1 MDFFNTRK
9 TKNALDE
16 WLSNRPQG
24 SDNYGQAI
32 GSALA
37 AAVGRQ
43 PAAQAYNP
51 ATDANV
57 QASRQN
63 YRLMAQAAADTAA
76 AGTKALSGG
85 YNADYADSAA
95 AQGYEQLLPGQYD
108 NEQALRQLALQSISA
123 ENAAADAG
131 IAGLLGAQQL
141 EMGANQMAQAQWEA
155 QRDFLTN
162 EANMA
167 QAEQDNFWS
176 NVLNGLM
183 WAADVAMQTYD
194 NYKGYTQQEREWQA
208 YLDQQALENERYERE
223 YTDARAD
230 AEWEKTFAQEQWD
243 AEKEQMAW
251 EREQATKYYTG
262 SGSSGGSGSS
272 SGGGSGGGSGSGLS
286 DSEWLDYFKA
296 YQDAVLTGDPAADY
310 LAAKLG
316 ISPNDMTGGGTVK
329 YSPQTVEPWVSPTH
343 VPGGSGAKYGGGKS
357 LSAGLSGAMAA
368 FRAGAKTEDVV
379 EQLTMQGYT
388 ADQIA

>member
-16 WLSNRPQG
+16 WLSKRPQG
-24 SDNYGQAI
+24 SDSYSQAI

-155 QRDFLTN
+155 QRDYLTN

-208 YLDQQALENERYERE
+208 YLDQQALENERYEQE
-223 YTDARAD
+223 YADSRAD
-230 AEWEKTFAQEQWD
+230 AAWEQAMAQEQWE
-243 AEKEQMAW
+243 AQQAQVAW
-251 EREQATKYYTG
+251 EQAMAQEQWEAQKAQLAAGYGG
-262 SGSSGGSGSS
+262 SGSSGGTLSYDLSDILATRRERSNAALMGNDEDVAFYDMLLAEAGFPSGIVGVPAST
-272 SGGGSGGGSGSGLS
+272 GGSG
-286 DSEWLDYFKA
+286 
-296 YQDAVLTGDPAADY
+296 
-310 LAAKLG
+310 
-316 ISPNDMTGGGTVK
+316 
-329 YSPQTVEPWVSPTH
+329 
-343 VPGGSGAKYGGGKS
+343 KS
-357 LSAGLSGAMAA
+357 LDLGFSAARDA
-368 FRAGAKTEDVV
+368 FRYGATDNQVT

-388 ADQIA
+388 AEEIAEILNRFGQDLG

>member
-24 SDNYGQAI
+24 SDSYSQAI

-43 PAAQAYNP
+43 PVAQAYNP

-155 QRDFLTN
+155 QRDLLTN

-262 SGSSGGSGSS
+262 SGSSDGSPSLDVSYLLKIRQARSDAVLMRNDEDVAFYDWLLAQAGAPSGTAGVPASTGGSG
-272 SGGGSGGGSGSGLS
+272 
-286 DSEWLDYFKA
+286 
-296 YQDAVLTGDPAADY
+296 
-310 LAAKLG
+310 
-316 ISPNDMTGGGTVK
+316 
-329 YSPQTVEPWVSPTH
+329 
-343 VPGGSGAKYGGGKS
+343 KS
-357 LSAGLSGAMAA
+357 LDLGFAAARDSFRYGA
-368 FRAGAKTEDVV
+368 TVNQVV
-379 EQLTMQGYT
+379 DSLTSQGYT
-388 ADQIA
+388 SEEIAEIMNRFGGDLR

>member
-16 WLSNRPQG
+16 WLSKRPQG
-24 SDNYGQAI
+24 SDSYSQAI

-51 ATDANV
+51 ATDSNV

-155 QRDFLTN
+155 QRDYLTN

-167 QAEQDNFWS
+167 QADQDNFWS

-208 YLDQQALENERYERE
+208 YLDQLALENERYEQE
-223 YTDARAD
+223 YADSRAD
-230 AEWEKTFAQEQWD
+230 AAWEQAMAQEQWE
-243 AEKEQMAW
+243 AQQAQVAW
-251 EREQATKYYTG
+251 EQAMAQEQWEAQKAQLAAGY
-262 SGSSGGSGSS
+262 GGSGSPS
-272 SGGGSGGGSGSGLS
+272 LDVSDLLKIRQARSDAALTGNDEDVAFYDGLLALYGFSEGMPNTAGGSG
-286 DSEWLDYFKA
+286 
-296 YQDAVLTGDPAADY
+296 
-310 LAAKLG
+310 
-316 ISPNDMTGGGTVK
+316 
-329 YSPQTVEPWVSPTH
+329 
-343 VPGGSGAKYGGGKS
+343 KS
-357 LSAGLSGAMAA
+357 LDLGFAAARDSFRYGA
-368 FRAGAKTEDVV
+368 TVNQVV
-379 EQLTMQGYT
+379 ESLTSQGYT
-388 ADQIA
+388 QEEIAEIMNRFGQDLE

>member
-24 SDNYGQAI
+24 SDNYSQAI

-208 YLDQQALENERYERE
+208 YLDQQALENERYEQE
-223 YTDARAD
+223 YADSRAD
-230 AEWEKTFAQEQWD
+230 AAWEQAMAQEQWE
-243 AEKEQMAW
+243 AQQAQVAW
-251 EREQATKYYTG
+251 EQAMAQEQWEAQKAQLAAGY
-262 SGSSGGSGSS
+262 
-272 SGGGSGGGSGSGLS
+272 GGSGSG
-286 DSEWLDYFKA
+286 
-296 YQDAVLTGDPAADY
+296 
-310 LAAKLG
+310 
-316 ISPNDMTGGGTVK
+316 GGT
-329 YSPQTVEPWVSPTH
+329 
-343 VPGGSGAKYGGGKS
+343 
-357 LSAGLSGAMAA
+357 LSY
-368 FRAGAKTEDVV
+368 D
-379 EQLTMQGYT
+379 
-388 ADQIA
+388 

>member
-24 SDNYGQAI
+24 SDNYSQAI

-155 QRDFLTN
+155 QRDYLTN

-167 QAEQDNFWS
+167 QADQDNFWS

-194 NYKGYTQQEREWQA
+194 NYKGYTQQEREWKA
-208 YLDQQALENERYERE
+208 YLDQQAIENERYERE
-223 YTDARAD
+223 YSDARAD
-230 AEWEKTFAQEQWD
+230 AEWEKTIAQERWD

-262 SGSSGGSGSS
+262 SGSSGGSGGGILDPLSPS
-272 SGGGSGGGSGSGLS
+272 ELGTLLSG
-286 DSEWLDYFKA
+286 
-296 YQDAVLTGDPAADY
+296 YQDATLMGDTTAAGIYADY
-310 LAAKLG
+310 LRGYGYDIPIG
-316 ISPNDMTGGGTVK
+316 ISADVDNARN
-329 YSPQTVEPWVSPTH
+329 Q
-343 VPGGSGAKYGGGKS
+343 
-357 LSAGLSGAMAA
+357 GLSFDGTIRYLQDLGYNDEEITQIMTQ
-368 FRAGAKTEDVV
+368 K
-379 EQLTMQGYT
+379 QGLWR
-388 ADQIA
+388 

>member
-24 SDNYGQAI
+24 SDSYSQAI

-43 PAAQAYNP
+43 PVAQAYNP

-155 QRDFLTN
+155 QRDLLTN

-272 SGGGSGGGSGSGLS
+272 SGGGSPSLDVSDLLKIRQARSDAALMGNDEDVAFYDWLLAQTGAPSGTAGVPASTGGSG
-286 DSEWLDYFKA
+286 
-296 YQDAVLTGDPAADY
+296 
-310 LAAKLG
+310 
-316 ISPNDMTGGGTVK
+316 
-329 YSPQTVEPWVSPTH
+329 
-343 VPGGSGAKYGGGKS
+343 KS
-357 LSAGLSGAMAA
+357 LDLGFAAARDSFRYGA
-368 FRAGAKTEDVV
+368 TVNQVV
-379 EQLTMQGYT
+379 DSLTSQGYT
-388 ADQIA
+388 SEEIAEIMNRFG

>member
-16 WLSNRPQG
+16 WLSNRPQE
-24 SDNYGQAI
+24 SDSYSQAI

-85 YNADYADSAA
+85 YGADYADSAA

-155 QRDFLTN
+155 QRDYLTN

-167 QAEQDNFWS
+167 RADQDNFWS

-208 YLDQQALENERYERE
+208 YLDQQAIENERYERE
-223 YTDARAD
+223 YSDARED
-230 AEWEKTFAQEQWD
+230 AEWEKAIAQERWD

-262 SGSSGGSGSS
+262 SGSSGGSGS
-272 SGGGSGGGSGSGLS
+272 GSGGGSPSLDVSDFLKIRQARSDAALMGNDEDVAFYDGLLALYGF
-286 DSEWLDYFKA
+286 SEGMPNTA
-296 YQDAVLTGDPAADY
+296 G
-310 LAAKLG
+310 G
-316 ISPNDMTGGGTVK
+316 IGGGIASDVDKARDQGLTFDGTIR
-329 YSPQTVEPWVSPTH
+329 YLQSL
-343 VPGGSGAKYGGGKS
+343 GYGDDEI
-357 LSAGLSGAMAA
+357 
-368 FRAGAKTEDVV
+368 T
-379 EQLTMQGYT
+379 
-388 ADQIA
+388 QIMTQKQSYWR

>member
-24 SDNYGQAI
+24 SDNYSQAI

-141 EMGANQMAQAQWEA
+141 EMGANQMEQAQWEA
-155 QRDFLTN
+155 QRDYLTN

-208 YLDQQALENERYERE
+208 YLDQQALENERYEQE
-223 YTDARAD
+223 YADSRAD
-230 AEWEKTFAQEQWD
+230 AAWEQAMAQEQWE
-243 AEKEQMAW
+243 AQQAQVAW
-251 EREQATKYYTG
+251 EQAMAQEQWEAQKAQLAAGY
-262 SGSSGGSGSS
+262 
-272 SGGGSGGGSGSGLS
+272 GGSGSGGGTLSYDLS
-286 DSEWLDYFKA
+286 DILAIRQERANAAMLGNDEDVAFYDMLLAEAGFPSGIVD
-296 YQDAVLTGDPAADY
+296 VPA
-310 LAAKLG
+310 
-316 ISPNDMTGGGTVK
+316 ST
-329 YSPQTVEPWVSPTH
+329 
-343 VPGGSGAKYGGGKS
+343 GGSGKS
-357 LSAGLSGAMAA
+357 LDLGFSAARDA
-368 FRAGAKTEDVV
+368 FRYGATDNQVT

-388 ADQIA
+388 AEEIAEILNRFGQDLG

>member
-24 SDNYGQAI
+24 SDSYSQAI

-43 PAAQAYNP
+43 PVAQAYNP

-155 QRDFLTN
+155 QRDLLTN

-262 SGSSGGSGSS
+262 SGSSDGSGSS
-272 SGGGSGGGSGSGLS
+272 SGGGSPSLDVSDLLKIRQARSDAALMGNDEDVAFYDWLLAQTGAPSGTAGVPASTGGSG
-286 DSEWLDYFKA
+286 
-296 YQDAVLTGDPAADY
+296 
-310 LAAKLG
+310 
-316 ISPNDMTGGGTVK
+316 
-329 YSPQTVEPWVSPTH
+329 
-343 VPGGSGAKYGGGKS
+343 KS
-357 LSAGLSGAMAA
+357 LDLGFAAARDSFRYGA
-368 FRAGAKTEDVV
+368 TVNQVV
-379 EQLTMQGYT
+379 DSLTSQGYT
-388 ADQIA
+388 SEEIAEIMNRFG

>member
-24 SDNYGQAI
+24 SDSYSQAI

-141 EMGANQMAQAQWEA
+141 EIGANQMAQAQWEA
-155 QRDFLTN
+155 QRDYLTN

-167 QAEQDNFWS
+167 QAEQDTFWS
-176 NVLNGLM
+176 RLIDGFM
-183 WAADVAMQTYD
+183 WALDTGLQAYD

-208 YLDQQALENERYERE
+208 YLDQLAIENERYEQE
-223 YTDARAD
+223 YADSRAD
-230 AEWEKTFAQEQWD
+230 AEWEKATAQEQWD
-243 AEKEQMAW
+243 AKKEQMAW

-262 SGSSGGSGSS
+262 SGSSGGSGS
-272 SGGGSGGGSGSGLS
+272 GSGGGSGSGIPDSLS
-286 DSEWLDYFKA
+286 PNELSTLLSG
-296 YQDAVLTGDPAADY
+296 YQEAVLMGDDRVAGVYAD
-310 LAAKLG
+310 ALG
-316 ISPNDMTGGGTVK
+316 YYGYGI
-329 YSPQTVEPWVSPTH
+329 
-343 VPGGSGAKYGGGKS
+343 GSGIASDVDKARDQGLTFDGTIRYLQSLGYGDDEI
-357 LSAGLSGAMAA
+357 
-368 FRAGAKTEDVV
+368 T
-379 EQLTMQGYT
+379 
-388 ADQIA
+388 QIMTQKQSYWR

>member
-24 SDNYGQAI
+24 SDSYSQAI

-155 QRDFLTN
+155 QRDYLTN

-167 QAEQDNFWS
+167 QADQDNFWS

-208 YLDQQALENERYERE
+208 YLDQLAIENERYEQE
-223 YTDARAD
+223 RAD
-230 AEWEKTFAQEQWD
+230 AQAAAEWERDMVERQFGLDEQYTKAQID
-243 AEKEQMAW
+243 AIMQEMDLAA
-251 EREQATKYYTG
+251 QAAAAGY
-262 SGSSGGSGSS
+262 
-272 SGGGSGGGSGSGLS
+272 GGSGSGGGTLSYGLS
-286 DSEWLDYFKA
+286 DILAIRQERSNAALMGNDEDVAFYDMLLAEAGFPSGIVD
-296 YQDAVLTGDPAADY
+296 VPASA
-310 LAAKLG
+310 
-316 ISPNDMTGGGTVK
+316 
-329 YSPQTVEPWVSPTH
+329 
-343 VPGGSGAKYGGGKS
+343 GGSGKS
-357 LSAGLSGAMAA
+357 LDLGFSAARDSFRYGA
-368 FRAGAKTEDVV
+368 TVNQVV
-379 EQLTMQGYT
+379 ESLTSQGYT
-388 ADQIA
+388 QEEIAEIMNRFGQDLG

>member
-1 MDFFNTRK
+1 MDFFNARK

-24 SDNYGQAI
+24 SDSYSQAI

-43 PAAQAYNP
+43 PVAQAYNP

-167 QAEQDNFWS
+167 QAEQDTFWS
-176 NVLNGLM
+176 RLVNGFM
-183 WAADVAMQTYD
+183 WALDTGLQAYD

-208 YLDQQALENERYERE
+208 YLDQQALENERYEQE
-223 YTDARAD
+223 YADSRAD
-230 AEWEKTFAQEQWD
+230 TAWEQAMAQEQWE
-243 AEKEQMAW
+243 AQQAQVAW
-251 EREQATKYYTG
+251 EQAMAQEQWEAQKAQLSAAGYG
-262 SGSSGGSGSS
+262 GGSGS
-272 SGGGSGGGSGSGLS
+272 GSGGGSGSGIPDSLS
-286 DSEWLDYFKA
+286 PNELSTLLSG
-296 YQDAVLTGDPAADY
+296 YQEAVLMGDDEVAGVYAD
-310 LAAKLG
+310 ALG
-316 ISPNDMTGGGTVK
+316 YYGYGI
-329 YSPQTVEPWVSPTH
+329 
-343 VPGGSGAKYGGGKS
+343 GSGIASDVDKARDQGLTFDGTIRYLQSLGYGDDEI
-357 LSAGLSGAMAA
+357 
-368 FRAGAKTEDVV
+368 T
-379 EQLTMQGYT
+379 
-388 ADQIA
+388 QIMTQKQSYWR

>member
-24 SDNYGQAI
+24 SDSYSQAI

-57 QASRQN
+57 QASRQD

-155 QRDFLTN
+155 QRDYLTN

-167 QAEQDNFWS
+167 QADQDNFWS

-208 YLDQQALENERYERE
+208 YLDQLTLENERYERE
-223 YTDARAD
+223 YSDARED
-230 AEWEKTFAQEQWD
+230 AEWEKTIAQEQWE
-243 AEKEQMAW
+243 AQKAQVAW
-251 EREQATKYYTG
+251 EQAMAQEQWEAQKAHLAAGYGG
-262 SGSSGGSGSS
+262 SGSSGGTLSYDLSDILAIRQERSNAALMGNDEDVAFYDMLLAKAGFPSGIVDVPASA
-272 SGGGSGGGSGSGLS
+272 GGSG
-286 DSEWLDYFKA
+286 
-296 YQDAVLTGDPAADY
+296 
-310 LAAKLG
+310 
-316 ISPNDMTGGGTVK
+316 
-329 YSPQTVEPWVSPTH
+329 
-343 VPGGSGAKYGGGKS
+343 KS
-357 LSAGLSGAMAA
+357 LNLGFSAARDSFRYGA
-368 FRAGAKTEDVV
+368 TVNQVV
-379 EQLTMQGYT
+379 ESLTSQGYT
-388 ADQIA
+388 QEEIAEIMNRFGQGLG

>member
-9 TKNALDE
+9 TKTALDD

-24 SDNYGQAI
+24 SDNYNREI

-37 AAVGRQ
+37 AAANRK

-51 ATDANV
+51 AMDANT
-57 QASRQN
+57 QSSRQN

-85 YNADYADSAA
+85 YGADYADSAA

-208 YLDQQALENERYERE
+208 YLDQLAIENERYEQ
-223 YTDARAD
+223 
-230 AEWEKTFAQEQWD
+230 EWEAQQAQVAWEQAMAQDKWD

-262 SGSSGGSGSS
+262 SGSSGGSGS
-272 SGGGSGGGSGSGLS
+272 GSGGGSPSLDVS
-286 DSEWLDYFKA
+286 DLLKIRQARS
-296 YQDAVLTGDPAADY
+296 DAALTGNDEDVAFYDWLLAQAGAPSGTAGVPA
-310 LAAKLG
+310 
-316 ISPNDMTGGGTVK
+316 ST
-329 YSPQTVEPWVSPTH
+329 
-343 VPGGSGAKYGGGKS
+343 GGSGKS
-357 LSAGLSGAMAA
+357 LDLGFAAARDA
-368 FRAGAKTEDVV
+368 FRYGATDNQVT

-388 ADQIA
+388 AEEIAEILNRFG